1 MTLVTNG
8 ICVLESP
15 EIKQSLNEILDEG
28 KLKEEITIVSQILE
42 HSWLFYAAA
51 TIPGS
56 SSL

>member
-42 HSWLFYAAA
+42 HS
-51 TIPGS
+51 
-56 SSL
+56 